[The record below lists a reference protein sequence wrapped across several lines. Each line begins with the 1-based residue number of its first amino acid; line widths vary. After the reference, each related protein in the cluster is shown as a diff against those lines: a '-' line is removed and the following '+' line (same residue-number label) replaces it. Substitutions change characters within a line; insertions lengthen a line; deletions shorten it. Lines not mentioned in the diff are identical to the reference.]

1 VSRSINQFL
10 EQVARRGSW
19 FGGGSVAALS
29 TALSAALL
37 EKLLAEST
45 LRRELQHRRQ
55 ACVRLID
62 EDATTFARAIAASR
76 TKTPGRFQRALT
88 QATRVQVHVAAHAKA
103 VDAACRRAQRM
114 VKPQLQSDL
123 RCARGLAQ
131 AAAAAAHMLIE
142 TNRAWLRRTGGGRSS
157 SRRPTRRSA

>member
-1 VSRSINQFL
+1 VSQSINQFL

-29 TALSAALL
+29 AALSAALL

-45 LRRELQHRRQ
+45 LRQTLQRRRR
-55 ACVRLID
+55 ACVRLIE
-62 EDATTFARAIAASR
+62 EDATVFARAIAASR
-76 TKTPGRFQRALT
+76 TKTPGAFERALT
-88 QATRVQVHVAAHAKA
+88 QATRVQARVAAHAKA
-103 VDAACRRAQRM
+103 VEATCRRAQRT

-131 AAAAAAHMLIE
+131 AAAAAAQVLIE
-142 TNRAWLRRTGGGRSS
+142 TNRAWLRRAGE
-157 SRRPTRRSA
+157 RSA